1 MSPARRWFSE
11 LAHGPRRSKR
21 PNCAPRRLLM
31 PERLEGRNAPGG
43 LVPLMPSFGSSGSD
57 WDADESENYTTS
69 RRTDRA
75 GALSPTPALTNS
87 VDSFILALRAEEARE
102 RNSSSRPF
110 EPQPP
115 NDAVRDSIFGNEI
128 GPMFVPV
135 FFAVPVIDPPVIHPV
150 EPGPEPE
157 TETPSGTGSDAIAV
171 PTPTGSEN
179 STPPAAP
186 TAPPVSDPE
195 TPAIPDLPPVVSVDP
210 VSVDPAP
217 VVPTPVSEEG
227 ETESEPPAEPVN
239 QVPADEPPPMIQP
252 VITDPDSEHNPP
264 STEPPTE
271 PVVAPP
277 VEEPNGETASE
288 APTAPA
294 TQEPNEEPA
303 TAEETSEV
311 PPPVIQP
318 VIMDT
323 DSEHNQPSAEPPSE
337 SVVVPA
343 VEEPTVEMP
352 IVEENSSEP
361 PTGPVESDPVV
372 TPTPATAE
380 PVPVIVPAVVAPVA
394 VASAVSSGSISV
406 QSTPDQLSAAEV
418 TTLLDRATRVT
429 ASNTAIIAIVDR
441 SGRILGVHVEQGVL
455 DAIPDMQTLV
465 FAIDGAV
472 AKARTAAFFSNNQA
486 ALTSRTVRF
495 ISQSTITQREVEA
508 NPNSTVDT
516 IRGPGFVA
524 PIGLGGHFPPDV
536 AYTPPVD
543 LFAIEHTNRDSLV
556 HPGSDGIR
564 QTVSVDAAGNVV
576 AESGDDILLNTRFG
590 ADFALGKEIFAP
602 ESYGLVSGL
611 MTNAQSRGIATLP
624 GGVPLYKADPING
637 DINLVGGIGVFFPG
651 ADGYATH
658 EQGFV
663 QGINQTTQQRV
674 NASQVIEAE
683 YIATAIAK
691 NAATF
696 GGIPPVAGIGIPALP
711 GGGRIDLGGITLESF
726 GPHPY
731 KLDSFLAMGQ
741 ARFAPGSA
749 TGTRMQ
755 VNPGGDLAVAGEQV
769 PTGWLV
775 EPKAGSV
782 FTAQQVE
789 DIIERGIDEAEKVR
803 AAIRLPLGTRT
814 QMVLAVTDLDGEVLG
829 LYRMDDATFF
839 SIDVAVAKA
848 RNVVYYANPAEI
860 KDVDR
865 VDGNGDGTP
874 DVAAGVAFTNRT
886 FRYLAE
892 PRFPAGIE
900 GTVASPFSTLSTVGV
915 NPKNAE
921 NLTGMTPLASD
932 FTNVLG
938 HDAFNPGTNFHE
950 DLPSTGYQNGVVFF
964 PGSTPLYNN
973 TVLVGGF
980 GVSGDGVDQDDVVT
994 YFGAGEFLPGPTL
1007 SIVRADE
1014 VFVRGVRL
1022 PYQKFLRNPHG

>member
-1 MSPARRWFSE
+1 
-11 LAHGPRRSKR
+11 
-21 PNCAPRRLLM
+21 M

-43 LVPLMPSFGSSGSD
+43 LVPLMPSIGLS
-57 WDADESENYTTS
+57 DADWTPDEGENYMIS
-69 RRTDRA
+69 RRADRA

-87 VDSFILALRAEEARE
+87 VDSFILALRAEEARQV
-102 RNSSSRPF
+102 NSSSRPI
-110 EPQPP
+110 EPQST
-115 NDAVRDSIFGNEI
+115 NDAVLDSIFGNEI
-128 GPMFVPV
+128 APLFVPV
-135 FFAVPVIDPPVIHPV
+135 LFSMPVAAPPIMHPV
-150 EPGPEPE
+150 DPEPEPE
-157 TETPSGTGSDAIAV
+157 TETPSSTGSGAIAV

-179 STPPAAP
+179 TTPPEAP
-186 TAPPVSDPE
+186 TNPSVSEPE
-195 TPAIPDLPPVVSVDP
+195 TPAIPDLPPVVPVDS
-210 VSVDPAP
+210 VSVDSAP
-217 VVPTPVSEEG
+217 VVPTPVPEESETTHHG
-227 ETESEPPAEPVN
+227 ESSTSEPPSEPVD
-239 QVPADEPPPMIQP
+239 QVPVEEPPPIIQP
-252 VITDPDSEHNPP
+252 VITDPE
-264 STEPPTE
+264 
-271 PVVAPP
+271 
-277 VEEPNGETASE
+277 
-288 APTAPA
+288 
-294 TQEPNEEPA
+294 
-303 TAEETSEV
+303 
-311 PPPVIQP
+311 
-318 VIMDT
+318 
-323 DSEHNQPSAEPPSE
+323 SEHNQPSPETTEPESPTVPEQVVEPSVEEEVVAEPEPTIETAIVPPAEEPEDETALHSE
-337 SVVVPA
+337 SS
-343 VEEPTVEMP
+343 T
-352 IVEENSSEP
+352 SELP
-361 PTGPVESDPVV
+361 
-372 TPTPATAE
+372 AE
-380 PVPVIVPAVVAPVA
+380 PVEPAPVIVPLAAPAEPEQVVTPAVVAP
-394 VASAVSSGSISV
+394 AVSSGSVSV

-429 ASNTAIIAIVDR
+429 ASSNAIIAIVDR
-441 SGRILGVHVEQGVL
+441 NGRILGVHVEQGVL

-556 HPGSDGIR
+556 HPGADGMR
-564 QTVSVDAAGNVV
+564 QTVSVDATGNVV
-576 AESGDDILLNTRFG
+576 ASSGDDILLNTRFG
-590 ADFALGKEIFAP
+590 AGFALGKEIEAP

-624 GGVPLYKADPING
+624 GGVPLYKADPTDGNKMK
-637 DINLVGGIGVFFPG
+637 LVGGIGVFFPG

-663 QGINQTTQQRV
+663 QGANQTTQQRV
-674 NASQVIEAE
+674 NAPQVIEAE

-691 NAATF
+691 NAMTF

-711 GGGRIDLGGITLESF
+711 GGGRIDLNGITLESF

-741 ARFAPGSA
+741 AKFAPGSM
-749 TGTRMQ
+749 TGNRMQ
-755 VNPGGDLAVAGEQV
+755 VNPGGDLAVAGDQV

-775 EPKAGSV
+775 EPKAGSLL
-782 FTAQQVE
+782 TAQQVE

-803 AAIRLPLGTRT
+803 AAIRLPLGSRT
-814 QMVLAVTDLDGEVLG
+814 NMVLAVTDLDGEVLG

-865 VDGNGDGTP
+865 VDDNGDGTP
-874 DVAAGVAFTNRT
+874 DVAAGVAFTSRT

-900 GTVASPFSTLSTVGV
+900 GTVASPFSTLSTIGV
-915 NPKNAE
+915 NPRNAE
-921 NLTGMTPLASD
+921 NVIGVTPLASN
-932 FTNVLG
+932 FTSVLG
-938 HDAFNPGTNFHE
+938 YDAFNPGTNFHE
-950 DLPSTGYQNGVVFF
+950 DLTSSGYQNGVVFF

-980 GVSGDGVDQDDVVT
+980 GVSGDGVDQDDVVA
-994 YFGAGEFLPGPTL
+994 YFGAGEFLPGPT
-1007 SIVRADE
+1007 SPIVRSDE

-1022 PYQKFLRNPHG
+1022 PYQKFLRNPYG